1 MIPIPRDFRDFIALL
16 NERRVRYL
24 VVGGYAVAYH
34 GYPRATGDLDIFIGL
49 SRGNAGAMVRVFK
62 SFGFESS
69 ELTPEFFMEKGQVVR
84 LGREPMKLE
93 ILNEIS
99 GVSFAECYRHRIRAK
114 IGNLRINVIDLPH
127 LLRNKQASG
136 RDKDLL
142 DLKNLP
148 PTGTSLSQDPRP

>member
-34 GYPRATGDLDIFIGL
+34 GYPRATGDLDLFIEL
-49 SRGNAGAMVRVFK
+49 SRKNAGAMVAVFK
-62 SFGFESS
+62 SFGFESA
-69 ELTPEFFMEKGQVVR
+69 EITPEFFMEKGQVVR

-93 ILNEIS
+93 ILNDIS
-99 GVSFAECYRHRIRAK
+99 GVAFAECHRHRIRAR
-114 IGNLRINVIDLPH
+114 IGGLRINFIDLPH
-127 LLRNKQASG
+127 LLRNKRASG

-142 DLKNLP
+142 DIKNLP
-148 PTGTSLSQDPRP
+148 PSSSSLPRDPRS